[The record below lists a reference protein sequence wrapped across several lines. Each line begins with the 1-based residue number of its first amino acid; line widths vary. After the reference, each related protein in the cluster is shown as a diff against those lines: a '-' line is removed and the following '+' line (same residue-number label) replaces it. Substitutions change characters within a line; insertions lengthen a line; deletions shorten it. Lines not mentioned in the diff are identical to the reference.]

1 MIRSSTE
8 GHDLNDQNNFGQ
20 TNSGA
25 VEGNTPEE
33 QPTATDRQ
41 PSNEQLQEQPDG
53 LIQKVEGK
61 VEEVLEGAIQKTTEV
76 VDGAIDAVADA
87 AQRALGG
94 KTENRDLDSSN

>member
-1 MIRSSTE
+1 M
-8 GHDLNDQNNFGQ
+8 NDQNNFGQ

-33 QPTATDRQ
+33 QPTASDGQ
-41 PSNEQLQEQPDG
+41 QSDQQSQEQPDG

-94 KTENRDLDSSN
+94 KTEARDLDPSN

>member
-1 MIRSSTE
+1 M
-8 GHDLNDQNNFGQ
+8 NDQNNFGQ

-41 PSNEQLQEQPDG
+41 PTNQQSQEQPDG

-87 AQRALGG
+87 AQRALGAKPSDHDG
-94 KTENRDLDSSN
+94 SSSD